1 MNTQETLL
9 TRVHESLSRRQP
21 TRFKRNELQNLARR
35 KGYQLSRVYQGHIGW
50 TYRITRLPFVGSTS
64 RAYRTYDYCAT
75 GNATAAERVFLH
87 LTTKPHVP
95 LALRR
100 KARTNL

>member
-1 MNTQETLL
+1 MNTQETVLA
-9 TRVHESLSRRQP
+9 RVRQPLSQRQP

-35 KGYQLSRVYQGHIGW
+35 KGFQLSRHKTNHIGW
-50 TYRITRLPFVGSTS
+50 TYRITRLPFVGSTT
-64 RAYRTYDYCAT
+64 RAYRSYDYCTT

-100 KARTNL
+100 KARR